1 MPVSGPPCGNRGA
14 AGAERTAARHRSSA
28 RSVTNSDCPGNHQS
42 MMKLRPTALSRVA
55 LAACKET
62 KSGLRRPRPRPFRPA
77 RRSVSPASAFSMWR
91 RGPAHRRPAAA
102 AGTARF
108 VADSLLEG
116 TGFELSVPRRRPAS
130 TPAAAKKGIEHDLAA
145 PAVGTTVRRNS
156 CGASREARSSYRG
169 TERFKR
175 LFEMRPGRCK
185 TAHSENIRLI
195 ITGTGTPFGLAL
207 NHPTAS
213 EHQ

>member
-108 VADSLLEG
+108 VADSLLEQI
-116 TGFELSVPRRRPAS
+116 GFELVVPCRA
-130 TPAAAKKGIEHDLAA
+130 
-145 PAVGTTVRRNS
+145 
-156 CGASREARSSYRG
+156 ASRQGPTNCPAIIIAGGRSELSPNLMRD
-169 TERFKR
+169 ERLHPQHR
-175 LFEMRPGRCK
+175 RDPG
-185 TAHSENIRLI
+185 
-195 ITGTGTPFGLAL
+195 
-207 NHPTAS
+207 
-213 EHQ
+213 